1 MVLLRRRACPVGQVI
16 ATSSSLRAIPSAPAW
31 FRDANIAPPETDRR
45 PVPMTLVSSPRSDK
59 HATAAGAPAGRYHG
73 ARTSADRRGESETM
87 AARKALRTVSDDEP
101 DYGLRGRILVRE
113 TSVGKYA
120 KGA

>member
-59 HATAAGAPAGRYHG
+59 HSTAAGAPAGRYHG
-73 ARTSADRRGESETM
+73 ARTSIAPSRQSETM
-87 AARKALRTVSDDEP
+87 ARARRYELFRTVSDDEP

-113 TSVGKYA
+113 TSFGK
-120 KGA
+120 